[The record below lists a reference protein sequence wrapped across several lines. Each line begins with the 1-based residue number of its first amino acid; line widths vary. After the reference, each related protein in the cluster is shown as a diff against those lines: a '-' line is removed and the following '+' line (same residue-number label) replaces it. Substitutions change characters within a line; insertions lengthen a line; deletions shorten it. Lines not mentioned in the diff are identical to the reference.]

1 MAVSERLRRLVSHT
15 ARGRWEPVPAPRRPV
30 LFVNPR
36 SGGGSAKRERIAE
49 HARERGIRAVVLD
62 SGQDLSELVADAV
75 ADGADALG
83 IAGGDGSLAVIAEA
97 ARREDLPMICI
108 PARDAQPFRR

>member
-1 MAVSERLRRLVSHT
+1 MAISERLRRSVSP
-15 ARGRWEPVPAPRRPV
+15 ASRGRWQPVPAPRRPV

-83 IAGGDGSLAVIAEA
+83 IAGGDGSLA
-97 ARREDLPMICI
+97 
-108 PARDAQPFRR
+108 

>member
-1 MAVSERLRRLVSHT
+1 MAISERLGRLISHARRN
-15 ARGRWEPVPAPRRPV
+15 RWHPVPPARRPV

-36 SGGGSAKRERIAE
+36 SGSGSAERERIAE

-62 SGQDLSELVADAV
+62 SGQDLAELVEDAV

-83 IAGGDGSLAVIAEA
+83 IAGGDGSLAVIAKA
-97 ARREDLPMICI
+97 ARRRGPALDL
-108 PARDAQPFRR
+108 RSRGDAQPFRR

>member
-1 MAVSERLRRLVSHT
+1 MAISERLRRLVSRT
-15 ARGRWEPVPAPRRPV
+15 GRSRWHPVPPARRPV

-36 SGGGSAKRERIAE
+36 SGGGSAERDRIAE
-49 HARERGIRAVVLD
+49 RARERGIRAVVLD

-83 IAGGDGSLAVIAEA
+83 IAGGDGSLAVIA
-97 ARREDLPMICI
+97 RL
-108 PARDAQPFRR
+108 RDERTCP